1 MLGIRMSSIKRAALL
16 AATTVTALGAFVG
29 GAAPTASAAT
39 RSVSTTTVCSSG
51 TLVYGVPF
59 NCTVTVT
66 DISIGTKVTPKG
78 TVTVDTIL
86 NRLLGGSCVLN
97 PSGTGASN
105 SCTVSVTALD
115 TGVLAPKA
123 SSYSSTSSH
132 SIWCPLGVC
141 ATVPGLANVG
151 SAPLTIT
158 AQAASRTYGAAN
170 PSFTVGYSG
179 FVNGDDE
186 YDLLGSLSCSTTAT
200 STSDASTY
208 PITCSGLTSPNSIL
222 NLPPAHYSITWAPGT
237 LTVEKADL
245 TVTAEAKS
253 RGYAEANPTL
263 TASYATF
270 ATGDDESD
278 LDDPVVCSTTADS
291 SSPVGDYPI
300 TCSAGADN
308 NYDLH
313 FTAGNLHVGTADLV
327 ITADDK
333 SRVVGAANPTFTVK
347 YATFQGTDD
356 EGVLGGA
363 LECTTTADSNS
374 PVGDYPITCSGLT
387 SDNYSIDFVA
397 GTLHVL
403 AAPGGSLPG
412 GSGSYQAGG
421 AVEVDVHDFKPGSTV
436 IVNGCGIV
444 DGEIVIDANGNGHAT
459 FPIPAD
465 MDTSKCELTLTGTD
479 NADAPAEIEMTME
492 VLGLVRTGSSSL
504 SLGLT
509 AGLALVLGFG
519 LVLLGRRRYAWR

>member
-1 MLGIRMSSIKRAALL
+1 MS
-16 AATTVTALGAFVG
+16 VG
-29 GAAPTASAAT
+29 P
-39 RSVSTTTVCSSG
+39 
-51 TLVYGVPF
+51 
-59 NCTVTVT
+59 
-66 DISIGTKVTPKG
+66 
-78 TVTVDTIL
+78 
-86 NRLLGGSCVLN
+86 
-97 PSGTGASN
+97 
-105 SCTVSVTALD
+105 
-115 TGVLAPKA
+115 
-123 SSYSSTSSH
+123 
-132 SIWCPLGVC
+132 
-141 ATVPGLANVG
+141 
-151 SAPLTIT
+151 APLVIT
-158 AQAASRTYGAAN
+158 ADDQSRTYGDTD
-170 PSFTVGYSG
+170 PTFTVHYATFMNSETAS
-179 FVNGDDE
+179 V
-186 YDLLGSLSCSTTAT
+186 LSGSLSCGTTAT
-200 STSDASTY
+200 ASSDVDNY
-208 PITCSGLTSPNSIL
+208 PITCSGLTSPKTSIANEL
-222 NLPPAHYSITWAPGT
+222 LPPYTYTPHYSITWAPGT
-237 LTVEKADL
+237 LTVNKAPL
-245 TVTAEAKS
+245 QITADDQT
-253 RGYAEANPTL
+253 RPYGVANPTL
-263 TASYATF
+263 TVSYDSFVA
-270 ATGDDESD
+270 GDDEGD
-278 LDDPVVCSTTADS
+278 LTTLPSCSTTAATDS
-291 SSPVGDYPI
+291 PTGGYPI
-300 TCSAGADN
+300 TCDSATSG
-308 NYDLH
+308 NYDI
-313 FTAGNLHVGTADLV
+313 TYKPGTLTVSDADLV

-356 EGVLGGA
+356 EGDLGGT
-363 LECTTTADSNS
+363 LDCTTTADSNS

-444 DGEIVIDANGNGHAT
+444 DGEIVIDANGNGHGT

-492 VLGLVRTGSSSL
+492 VLGLVPTGSSSL